1 LYNFMFMKYI
11 PIYLSILV
19 TFLTSC
25 SEEVNLTGDFKETAV
40 VYGLL
45 DHADSLHFVKITR
58 AFIGPGNALEIA
70 QIPDSSYFDNVELTV
85 SEYLGGALQR
95 TWLLQDTIVTN
106 KDVDGAFYAPEQ
118 KVYYFKTLPTVT
130 SSMGVPGTVQ
140 TSPNPLLTSLKP
152 GCTYKMNAEIN
163 NGAFEVNGE
172 TELVNGLTTSA
183 SSQNFT
189 FKFADD
195 PAEYISTGVG
205 VGSTGNAYI
214 VNAQLDVFFNEHIGN
229 NFTTKS
235 FNWQLGENDVLPSTS
250 TTFTALGKTFYE
262 LMERNVT
269 DDPAIDKRTFNGIS
283 VTITGGAEELY
294 NYMVVNKPTS
304 SLAQSKPTYTNLSVT
319 NDKRVVGIFSSR
331 QTLKVFK
338 PFFVSPALAYIR
350 AIDKKSTR
358 ELCIGPITGPL
369 LFCSDHPGDNIV
381 NQQESF
387 ACN

>member
-1 LYNFMFMKYI
+1 MFMKYI

-152 GCTYKMNAEIN
+152 GCTYKMKALIN
-163 NGAFEVNGE
+163 DGAFEVNGE

-262 LMERNVT
+262 LMQRNVT